1 MHLHRLSLTNF
12 RNYTRLELAL
22 PDRLLVLQGDN
33 AQGKTNLLE
42 AIHLL
47 ATGRSPRA
55 VAERELINWLALEGP
70 LPYARLEAE
79 IGEGAG
85 AQKLELVLEPAAN
98 NGAAVRKQV
107 RINGAPKR
115 GLDLI
120 GHMRVVLFLPEDVS
134 LVAGAPSERRR
145 YLDIML
151 CQISSAYC
159 RTLSEYNRVTTQR
172 NSLLR
177 RLRDEGGDPAQLAFW
192 DEQLAANGSLV
203 YHWRAE
209 ALRDLNGIAAARYL
223 ELSGGERLRM
233 VYLPGF
239 DPDRPLSESSRNG
252 ARQARLAD
260 SAAPYAV
267 LPVEEVRAR
276 MADQLHRLRR
286 REVAAGASLIG
297 PHRDDLAF
305 IVDEHDLRLFGSR
318 GQQRTAALALKL
330 AELRLMREETGDSP
344 LLLLDDVMS
353 ELDATRRSAL
363 LGALHEVT
371 QAVVTTTDWADFD
384 PALLRQSR
392 PMRVEAGR
400 LTLATP
406 PDG

>member
-1 MHLHRLSLTNF
+1 
-12 RNYTRLELAL
+12 
-22 PDRLLVLQGDN
+22 
-33 AQGKTNLLE
+33 
-42 AIHLL
+42 
-47 ATGRSPRA
+47 
-55 VAERELINWLALEGP
+55 
-70 LPYARLEAE
+70 
-79 IGEGAG
+79 
-85 AQKLELVLEPAAN
+85 
-98 NGAAVRKQV
+98 
-107 RINGAPKR
+107 
-115 GLDLI
+115 
-120 GHMRVVLFLPEDVS
+120 
-134 LVAGAPSERRR
+134 
-145 YLDIML
+145 
-151 CQISSAYC
+151 
-159 RTLSEYNRVTTQR
+159 
-172 NSLLR
+172 
-177 RLRDEGGDPAQLAFW
+177 
-192 DEQLAANGSLV
+192 
-203 YHWRAE
+203 
-209 ALRDLNGIAAARYL
+209 LRDLNGIASARYL
-223 ELSGGERLRM
+223 ELSGSERLRL

-260 SAAPYAV
+260 SAASYAV

-276 MADQLHRLRR
+276 MADQLRRLHR
-286 REVAAGASLIG
+286 REMAAGVSLIG

-363 LGALHEVT
+363 LGALGEVT

-400 LTLATP
+400 LTLAAP
-406 PDG
+406 RDG